1 MDLVLNILLLVVGF
15 VSIIPL
21 INLFG
26 TSRKSKYRCLKF
38 LINTTFIWTFIVFIE
53 RFTTNMTVIYYSHLL
68 TYPIKFLLAV
78 FMLCT
83 IYNYV
88 EKKMPK
94 WQIYTLGA
102 LFIAEYLI
110 AITNVYTKFIIK
122 LEPADLVSF
131 EGLYTADNGP
141 LFIYHLLITYL
152 VLFSAIVYLFVFLRK
167 NKDIRHYSAIS
178 RTMTYS
184 VIIVLTF
191 NILQLTV
198 FKSSVD
204 LTYVSLVIVVFALYI
219 VIYRKD
225 MIFNLRTSGRGN
237 ILTNMR
243 EMYILTDSQKR
254 VVEISQLLLSKY
266 EIDEDNF
273 IGKPLNGLIKQLE
286 NSVVL
291 YTEYEVNNNATTNK
305 DQLHIREKKFSLKGM
320 NDFGYMI
327 LIYDETQVFT
337 LLRELNR
344 LSNIDQM
351 TGLNNRNYIEN
362 KLETYV
368 DKTNLGVLSLDLNGL
383 KVNNDY
389 LGHER
394 GDYLLKTLSNNMKI
408 ALEDIQLKEMARI
421 GGDEFLIVLED
432 TTLENTKMIRQKILD
447 LCESEELLEKI
458 SVSIGIAYD
467 NSNKLSI
474 YQLIKQA
481 DDDMYRMKKEV
492 TQNYAKSIV
501 EHAKKIDKFI
511 R

>member
-15 VSIIPL
+15 ISIIPL
-21 INLFG
+21 ISLFG
-26 TSRKSKYRCLKF
+26 TSEKSKYRCLKF
-38 LINTTFIWTFIVFIE
+38 LINTTFVWTFIVFIE
-53 RFTTNMTVIYYSHLL
+53 RFTTNMTVVYYAHLL
-68 TYPIKFLLAV
+68 TYPIKFLLSA

-88 EKKMPK
+88 EKKMAK
-94 WQIYTLGA
+94 WQIYILA
-102 LFIAEYLI
+102 LLFIVEYFV
-110 AITNVYTKFIIK
+110 AITNIYTKFIIK
-122 LEPADLVSF
+122 LEPSDLVSF

-141 LFIYHLLITYL
+141 LFIYHLLITYV
-152 VLFSAIVYLFVFLRK
+152 VLFAAIVYLFVFLRK
-167 NKDIRHYSAIS
+167 NKNIRHYSAIS
-178 RTMTYS
+178 KTMTYS
-184 VIIVLTF
+184 IIIVLFF
-191 NILQLTV
+191 NIMQLTV
-198 FKSSVD
+198 LKSSVD
-204 LTYVSLVIVVFALYI
+204 LTYVSLVIVVFALYL

-254 VVEISQLLLSKY
+254 VVEISQLLLDKY
-266 EIDEDNF
+266 QINPDDF
-273 IGKPLNGLIKQLE
+273 IGKELGKLITELE
-286 NSVVL
+286 NLVVF
-291 YTEYEVNNNATTNK
+291 YTEYEVNSDVSTNK

-362 KLETYV
+362 KLETYK
-368 DKTNLGVLSLDLNGL
+368 DKTKLGVLSLDLNGL

-394 GDYLLKTLSNNMKI
+394 GDYLLKTLANNMMK
-408 ALEDIQLKEMARI
+408 ALEGVQLKEVARI
-421 GGDEFLIVLED
+421 GGDEFLIVLEN
-432 TTLENTKMIRQKILD
+432 TTLEKTEQLKQKILD
-447 LCESEELLEKI
+447 LCKSEMLLEKI
-458 SVSIGIAYD
+458 SVSIGLAYD
-467 NSNKLSI
+467 DQNKLNI
-474 YQLIKQA
+474 YQLMKQA
-481 DDDMYRMKKEV
+481 DDDMYKMKQEV
-492 TQNYAKSIV
+492 TKDYAKSIV
-501 EHAKKIDKFI
+501 EHAEKIDKFI